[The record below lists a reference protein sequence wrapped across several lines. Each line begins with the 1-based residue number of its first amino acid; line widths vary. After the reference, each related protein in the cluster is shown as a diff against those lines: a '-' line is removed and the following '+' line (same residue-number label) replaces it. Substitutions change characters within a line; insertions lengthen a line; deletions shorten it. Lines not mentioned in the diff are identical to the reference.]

1 MSESKVQ
8 FKDPLKDV
16 EITIHIRSGHTDLV
30 DLNKLLQVIKTSVAS
45 VQVTEIVVAEL
56 ERKVKVTP
64 VGELYS
70 VQCKLTIN

>member
-1 MSESKVQ
+1 MSEGKVQ
-8 FKDPLKDV
+8 FKDSLKDV

-56 ERKVKVTP
+56 ERKAKFTP
-64 VGELYS
+64 AGELYS

>member
-8 FKDPLKDV
+8 FKDSLKDV
-16 EITIHIRSGHTDLV
+16 DITIHIRSGHTELV

-45 VQVTEIVVAEL
+45 VQVTELVVTEL
-56 ERKVKVTP
+56 ERKVKLTP
-64 VGELYS
+64 RGELYS